1 MRKLNLVFVIA
12 SMAAVLVFSGL
23 VYFVHAYQL
32 RRHAT
37 VLLDQAHKAEQDGN
51 PAKTAKSL
59 NHYLSLVERDGSVW
73 KWYAEVMDKLYDS
86 APLNRRRQVLSAF
99 EQALRF
105 TPEDSKLERRCAEV
119 AMEMGLD
126 QINDA
131 KAHLTNL
138 IGGLPRDGKGP
149 EVAEL
154 HEMMGDCQARESKFL
169 EAANDFERA
178 TRADPTRVSSYDKWA
193 RLLRND
199 LRARPEEA
207 DKQIETAV
215 KTNPNSGK
223 AYLCRFKYDR
233 DFGKAPR
240 ESDLQK
246 ALELIPD
253 DADVLLTAATT
264 TLANKKLNETRAYLE
279 KGVKLYPRREE
290 FALALV
296 NLELA
301 EQHPDRAEAILRQ
314 TYEQRPLPW
323 IAYQLARLLIQEGK
337 IDGESGAASYLSILR
352 GKGPLAEVLVSLL
365 EPQIAMRQERW
376 NDAIGEIESAQI
388 AVRSVPSLNIQM
400 RGQLNMMLAE
410 CYRHTNSA
418 EQRLAALQN
427 AVDAGG
433 NVDGPRLALAQELA
447 RSEDSGD
454 LDRAVRI
461 LRSLAEKRPEL
472 ELEIA
477 RLLLRKTLLQPK
489 AERNWSSVDAQLAR
503 AENAPR
509 VCDEADRG
517 HRRIDLDQ
525 GRSTRGAGPARS
537 CAKAA
542 QRGQGKGSPEPEV
555 HHRAFAACHE
565 ARRQGLRGAEDSRAG
580 REELGPG
587 RELTAASLL
596 YWSEK
601 GGDRARAEVA
611 RIAGLRKQLSQAE
624 LPSFLDQLAQAEL
637 RLGQPA
643 LARQYWNELAKLP
656 PPNLQVLLT
665 LFDLSLE
672 MGDRDEASRLIEQI
686 RDVENPQPTRAGEGN
701 PQVAHDRSKGTSWR
715 FAKAAYLISEEAS
728 RRPKAGAEGAGP
740 VSAPEKSTE
749 LETART
755 LAEEIALERPR
766 WWGAPLLQGEIALLN
781 GQEEDAISGFLR
793 AFELGNT
800 RPAIVQRLISLLDKK
815 ERYDVI
821 DRIVGRLRDQADFL
835 ADLEIRAGASAM
847 RNREFDRGIELARGL
862 FADSNRYVDHLILGR
877 FYTAAGR
884 PKEAEAEFHRAVEQG
899 PGVPETWLTYVGFLM
914 QQKKPDAARAAVDA
928 ARKALPSDRSILVIA
943 ECLMLVGDVAQASTL
958 IDKAIREKPD
968 DPATLRFAAGF
979 HLNRGQTKEAIKYLK
994 KLRDPAT
1001 NITAADLAWAN
1012 RTEAIATMRAGGPNA
1027 RAEALQLISGI
1038 RDTPQDRLLR
1048 ATLLA
1053 GDSRS
1058 GSHLE
1063 ALRLLEGLDQEKKL
1077 GTDDLVLLA
1086 RLYLSEERDA
1096 KKFQDVMLRV
1106 LTGGKSRNPQHL
1118 ALYIGHLIDQN
1129 HLEQAA
1135 RWLIELKQVEPR
1147 GLAALE
1153 MEALLLKARNH
1164 ERLIASGKAPG
1175 PGTPALPE
1183 VRDLLI
1189 AGERQSPDLIGPIAV
1204 LLARHGFPA
1213 EAESAY
1219 KDYIARDPKRPE
1231 RTLALATFLAGQ
1243 KGRAAD
1249 ALKVLAAAWETCPR
1263 DQVAAAALSLY
1274 DAPSVTEDQRKQV
1287 EAWLTEASRKQP
1299 DLVALANKLGAIW
1312 IRQGK
1317 VDEAEAKYRQIL
1329 GSNPDDPEAKN
1340 NLAWLL
1346 ALRDSAKVDEAERL
1360 IGEAIGLLGRSS
1372 SLLDTKAVVLIR
1384 SGRIPEAVEALKTA
1398 GEIDPNNAS
1407 VPLHLAWARR
1417 EEGNLVEAR
1426 KAFHRAVQLGWTP
1439 DRSDPLERS
1448 YIEKVRGDLGL

>member
-12 SMAAVLVFSGL
+12 SMAAVLVFGGL
-23 VYFVHAYQL
+23 VYFAHAYQL

-51 PAKTAKSL
+51 LAKTAKSL

-138 IGGLPRDGKGP
+138 IGGLPRDGTGP

-178 TRADPTRVSSYDKWA
+178 TRADPTRVSSFDKWA

-337 IDGESGAASYLSILR
+337 IDGEDGAASYLSILR
-352 GKGPLAEVLVSLL
+352 GKGLLGEVLASLL
-365 EPQIAMRQERW
+365 EPLIAMRQERW

-388 AVRSVPSLNIQM
+388 AVRSVPTLNNQM

-410 CYRHTNSA
+410 CYRHTNST

-433 NVDGPRLALAQELA
+433 NVDGPQLALAQELA
-447 RSEDSGD
+447 RSENPGD

-461 LRSLAEKRPEL
+461 LRSFAEKRPEL

-503 AENAPR
+503 AENRLEPAMKQTGVTEGLTSIKAEALVARDQADLARKLLSEARARNPR
-509 VCDEADRG
+509 NLRYIIALSRLAMRQGDKDSEALK
-517 HRRIDLDQ
+517 ILDQ
-525 GRSTRGAGPARS
+525 
-537 CAKAA
+537 
-542 QRGQGKGSPEPEV
+542 
-555 HHRAFAACHE
+555 
-565 ARRQGLRGAEDSRAG
+565 AEK
-580 REELGPG
+580 ELGPG
-587 RELTAASLL
+587 RELTAARLL

-611 RIAGLRKQLSQAE
+611 RIAGLRTRLSQAE

-672 MGDRDEASRLIEQI
+672 MGDKDEASRLIEQI
-686 RDVENPQPTRAGEGN
+686 RDVENPQPERAGEGN
-701 PQVAHDRSKGTSWR
+701 QKVAHDRSKGTSWR

-728 RRPKAGAEGAGP
+728 RRPKAGAESAGS

-800 RPAIVQRLISLLDKK
+800 RPAMVQRLISLLDKK

-821 DRIVGRLRDQADFL
+821 DRIVGRLRDQAVSSPIL
-835 ADLEIRAGASAM
+835 KYEQARSAM

-862 FADSNRYVDHLILGR
+862 LADSNRYVDHLILGR

-899 PGVPETWLTYVGFLM
+899 PGVPETWLTYVGSLM
-914 QQKKPDAARAAVDA
+914 QQNKPDAARAAVDA

-958 IDKAIREKPD
+958 IDKAISEKPD
-968 DPATLRFAAGF
+968 DPATLRFAAGL

-994 KLRDPAT
+994 KLRDPVT

-1027 RAEALQLISGI
+1027 RAEALHLISGNP
-1038 RDTPQDRLLR
+1038 DTPQDRLLR

-1058 GSHLE
+1058 GTHLE

-1175 PGTPALPE
+1175 TLALPE

-1287 EAWLTEASRKQP
+1287 ETWLTEASRKQP

-1384 SGRIPEAVEALKTA
+1384 SGRIPEAVEALNTA